1 MTNNFL
7 DSIKKRRSHYEIS
20 KEKIVSDERIQEII
34 EYVVKHTPSAFNSQ
48 TARVVLLLGENH
60 SKLWDIT
67 ESALRQVVP
76 EDDFAPTEEKIKSFD
91 AGYGTILF
99 FEDTDIVKKFQEDF
113 PLYKDNFPIWSKES
127 SGMHQFNI
135 WTALKLEGYGA
146 SLQHYTELIDEG
158 VRNEWDIP
166 ENWEMRAQMP
176 FGKPTGE
183 PGDKEFK
190 PIKDRIR
197 VYK

>member
-48 TARVVLLLGENH
+48 TARVVLLLGKNH
-60 SKLWDIT
+60 KKLWDIT
-67 ESALRQVVP
+67 ESALREVVP